1 MNARINPPAQRDP
14 GQERDEALERE
25 IDAAYDQMVDP
36 AKTDEESKAHFRDM
50 AVLIGRR
57 SQTQILKMEMDK
69 RIARKAAK
77 A

>member
-1 MNARINPPAQRDP
+1 MNARITPSSQRDP

-57 SQTQILKMEMDK
+57 SPHQVQRMEIE
-69 RIARKAAK
+69 RRLLRRQAK
-77 A
+77 Q